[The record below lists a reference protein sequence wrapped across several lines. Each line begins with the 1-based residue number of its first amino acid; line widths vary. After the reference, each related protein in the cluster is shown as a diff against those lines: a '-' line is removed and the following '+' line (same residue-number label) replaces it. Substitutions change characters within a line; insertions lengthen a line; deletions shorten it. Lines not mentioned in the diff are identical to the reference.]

1 MTEATEFRLYA
12 KEALRESAKATS
24 REEKRA
30 LSDLA
35 CIWARAAEVSERLFK
50 APATPWADPGASV
63 KGYQYAALH
72 AGLKP

>member
-30 LSDLA
+30 LSDVA
-35 CIWARAAEVSERLFK
+35 CIWARAAEASKRLFE
-50 APATPWADPGASV
+50 APAPPLANPGASL
-63 KGYQYAALH
+63 KEYQYAALH
-72 AGLKP
+72 AELKS

>member
-35 CIWARAAEVSERLFK
+35 CVWARAAEVSERLFK
-50 APATPWADPGASV
+50 TAATPLADTCASV
-63 KGYQYAALH
+63 KENQYAALH
-72 AGLKP
+72 AELKL